1 MIKKSKIFTKA
12 YCFYHFLFPF
22 VHKTELKTSA
32 LVFLIFILWGL
43 VSCTPNKNTAAL
55 PVVKI
60 LFEDK
65 IRWDKKSTCSIVYQT
80 EDGVDTLSAKAKYRG
95 GISSRY
101 DKHSYR
107 LELEVPYPLGD
118 LPIEDDW
125 ILNASYIDKTF
136 IRHKL
141 NYDLFRSMNPENVA
155 AKSTFIE
162 LYKNEDYKGLYLLQ
176 QKITAKLVGLDKQDS
191 SAVLFKDPPIFYQEA
206 FMVADS
212 LNPYEQKFPKINKRN
227 LTHRMEELSDF
238 LNNSA
243 DSTFL
248 TNVWNYFDKTNIVD
262 WHLLLL
268 FSNNEDG
275 LVKNFYLYQR
285 LANEPYRIAIWDYDH
300 TFGRDGDNEMNF
312 FERFIDVRRANLF
325 DRLIALDTTYM
336 TAVANRWQDLRTSG
350 VISFEKID
358 GMIEG
363 YNNQIINYVPKNQV
377 IWPIDE
383 KWYFDSNDYQKELE
397 LLRSFIEIQIVRLDE
412 LFGWKH
418 YK

>member
-1 MIKKSKIFTKA
+1 MF
-12 YCFYHFLFPF
+12 
-22 VHKTELKTSA
+22 
-32 LVFLIFILWGL
+32 
-43 VSCTPNKNTAAL
+43 SCTPEKNTAAI

-65 IRWDKKSTCSIVYQT
+65 IQWDKKSTCSIVYQN
-80 EDGVDTLSAKAKYRG
+80 DGQLDSLSAKIKYRG
-95 GISSRY
+95 GLSSRY

-107 LELEVPYPLGD
+107 LELDDPFPMGD

-125 ILNASYIDKTF
+125 ILNATYIDKTF

-141 NYDLFRSMNPENVA
+141 NYDLFRAMNPENVA

-162 LYKNEDYKGLYLLQ
+162 LYKNQDYKGLYLLQ

-191 SAVLFKDPPIFYQEA
+191 LAALFKDPPIFYQEP
-206 FMVADS
+206 FTVADS
-212 LNPYEQKFPKINKRN
+212 LNPFEQKFPKLTKRN
-227 LTHRMEELSDF
+227 LTYRMELLADF
-238 LNNSA
+238 LNNSS

-248 TNVWNYFDKTNIVD
+248 ADVWKYFDKDNILD

-285 LANEPYRIAIWDYDH
+285 RTNEPYRIAIWDYDH

-325 DRLIALDTTYM
+325 DRLIALDADYIP
-336 TAVANRWQDLRTSG
+336 AVAERWKELRLKG
-350 VISFEKID
+350 IISFEGITE
-358 GMIEG
+358 MIED
-363 YNNQIINYVPKNQV
+363 YNNQIADYIAKNQAV
-377 IWPIDE
+377 WPIDE
-383 KWYFDSNDYQKELE
+383 KWYFDNSDYWMELD
-397 LLRSFIEIQIVRLDE
+397 LMRSFIQIQILRLDKA
-412 LFGWKH
+412 FGWVGMEMN
-418 YK
+418 